1 MNDVVNIQHHE
12 LPSSVG
18 ESNTGTYSIDG
29 KRFLCYWGTYGEEF
43 TVKEGTE
50 ILCNECF
57 NDLYNEIDGHYLK
70 TLYLPSSLKRIG
82 SNVFCASISNIIC
95 KSKSFIVENDYFLSA
110 DKKTL
115 IRYLGNKDTINIP
128 DGVKYIKGGAFS
140 EMNIIE
146 VTIPKSVIGIGDN
159 PFAGTSE
166 LKITSLSDEI
176 KILNDIL
183 YDIKEK
189 RLISYLGDD
198 ENICIPNGVKL
209 LGANSFFGKTMRQIK
224 LPQSLEY
231 IDETAFYWC
240 FNLEQIIVPKGMK
253 NISRLIPAYLQKLIR
268 ET

>member
-1 MNDVVNIQHHE
+1 M
-12 LPSSVG
+12 
-18 ESNTGTYSIDG
+18 
-29 KRFLCYWGTYGEEF
+29 
-43 TVKEGTE
+43 
-50 ILCNECF
+50 
-57 NDLYNEIDGHYLK
+57 
-70 TLYLPSSLKRIG
+70 
-82 SNVFCASISNIIC
+82 
-95 KSKSFIVENDYFLSA
+95 
-110 DKKTL
+110 
-115 IRYLGNKDTINIP
+115 GNKDTINIP

-140 EMNIIE
+140 EMNIIK

-268 ET
+268 EI